1 MPSKKRLT
9 RLTQAL
15 RDVRIIPRVRF
26 RSWTEVKKGI
36 RVHPNVADELERI
49 AFEAYARAHKKA
61 VADYDNNISIAVIL
75 APIKAANAAAHFV
88 SEKEFET
95 TRPVFRRLI
104 ANTGKASLKRAAIS
118 LLEKMP
124 RDGSPPFPQMR
135 ELASASE
142 WRTKLNPAIVREMLG
157 RWVELMNDLNS
168 MTGSGRSPL
177 TAETKFVGALA
188 HYWKEEL
195 GAKIVNSRTISTT
208 LPKTRSSHAYEQGGL
223 FADFVR
229 ESAKIIPK
237 TYRPSYWDQAIRK
250 VIENKS

>member
-15 RDVRIIPRVRF
+15 PDVRIIPRVRF
-26 RSWTEVKKGI
+26 RSWGEVKKGI

-61 VADYDNNISIAVIL
+61 VADYDNNISIAVIR

-142 WRTKLNPAIVREMLG
+142 WRTKLSPAIVREMLG

-168 MTGSGRSPL
+168 MTGSGPVSPHGGNKICWCTRAL
-177 TAETKFVGALA
+177 LEGRAWRQNCKFQNYFHNPTKDAL
-188 HYWKEEL
+188 KPRL
-195 GAKIVNSRTISTT
+195 
-208 LPKTRSSHAYEQGGL
+208 
-223 FADFVR
+223 
-229 ESAKIIPK
+229 
-237 TYRPSYWDQAIRK
+237 
-250 VIENKS
+250 